1 MDHHTQAL
9 RAFLDQAHSVYHAQQ
24 GLVQQLKAA
33 GFQPLQEQETWQ
45 IAPGGRYYV
54 TRGDA
59 AVMAFRVP
67 QGVPTGFMMSASHL
81 DRPCFKVKENGEL
94 TGTYTR
100 LAVER
105 YGGMILS
112 TWLDRPLSIAGRVAV
127 LDRPCFKVKENGE
140 LTGTYTRL
148 AVERYGGMILS
159 TWLDR
164 PLSIAGRVAVQTE
177 QGIRT
182 QLVDIDQDLLLIPNV
197 AIHMNRQVND
207 GYKWN
212 PAVDLLPLLG
222 GKEATGRLET
232 MLEEQAGG
240 KILGRDLYLYIRQ
253 KSSVWGVNQEYL
265 SSAALDDLECA
276 WACTQG
282 FLEAADS
289 QAISVLCLFD
299 SEEVGSGS
307 VQGAGSTLLADTLHR
322 ICQAGGWDL
331 RQLLAQ
337 SFLVS
342 ADNAHALHPNHP
354 EFSDAA
360 NAPVMGGGVV
370 IKHNASMSYCTDGV
384 AAGLFRSICQ
394 RAEAATQSYYNRA
407 DLPGGSTLGH
417 ISLAHVSVPTVDI
430 GLAQLAMHS
439 SFEAEAA
446 TQSYY
451 NRADLPGG
459 STLGHISLAHVSV
472 PTVDI
477 GLAQLAMHSSFETGA
492 ISDIEALVKAMTA
505 LYSTALEVRGQE
517 YILR

>member
-67 QGVPTGFMMSASHL
+67 QDVPTGFMMSASH
-81 DRPCFKVKENGEL
+81 
-94 TGTYTR
+94 
-100 LAVER
+100 
-105 YGGMILS
+105 
-112 TWLDRPLSIAGRVAV
+112 

-222 GKEATGRLET
+222 GKEAAGRLEA

-439 SFEAEAA
+439 SFE
-446 TQSYY
+446 
-451 NRADLPGG
+451 
-459 STLGHISLAHVSV
+459 
-472 PTVDI
+472 
-477 GLAQLAMHSSFETGA
+477 TGA